1 MVPLRLSSVLLLY
14 LALTLAGRARSETV
28 STAAHNTFDY
38 VIIGGG
44 TAGLVVAARLSEDPS
59 ITVAVIEAGVHHI
72 NEPLVDTPG
81 LFGQSLGN
89 PAFDWGFHSVPQAGL
104 DGNVIPV
111 SRGKLLGGS
120 SGVNYLAWDRAS
132 AKEYDAW
139 HTLGATG
146 WNWTTLLPYFK
157 KSESALQPPPDG
169 FPGDGRA
176 NQGNFEAVHGTS
188 GPIQA
193 SFSPMFSNITLP
205 FVQTVE
211 ALGFQLNT
219 DPVGSFSVCNITIDP
234 TAYYYYY
241 RVQYSGNATGLYN
254 SQSAVDRVKDLGKR
268 SYSASTYY
276 AASQDRP
283 NLKVFLSTQA
293 TLINFVSGRG
303 TLRTS
308 SVNVVAVGD
317 GGVSGVLSARKD
329 VVLAAG
335 PIQTPQLL
343 ELSGIGNRSILKGAG
358 IKTLVDL
365 PGVGENL
372 QEHPLGAQDF
382 ELSGDFLTFDLLRN
396 DPAFLAAQQAEY
408 ATNHTG
414 VFTDAISVLAFVP
427 IHAAASPPAISAIH
441 NSAVQLLHSPH
452 ISALSRAQYAIQTA
466 WIRDAT
472 IAHFEFIMWPGG
484 GLTALAPSPNASYIT
499 LNVGVMH
506 PFSRGFVHIN
516 SSDPLAVPLVNPN
529 YLDEEVDFQSFLE
542 GMKFIRKISQSA
554 PLSNAIARPH
564 DPPANATS
572 DADLV
577 KYIKDNLEPLNHH
590 SGTAP
595 MVPRELGGVVDP
607 KTLAVYGTSN
617 LRVVDASLIPLQVA
631 THTQATVYAIAERAA
646 DILKRAI

>member
-1 MVPLRLSSVLLLY
+1 MLPLRLSFVPLLH
-14 LALTLAGRARSETV
+14 LALTFAGRARSETV
-28 STAAHNTFDY
+28 STTTHYAFDY

-44 TAGLVVAARLSEDPS
+44 TAGLVVAARLSEDPNV
-59 ITVAVIEAGVHHI
+59 TVAVIEAGIHHVD
-72 NEPLVDTPG
+72 EPLVDTPG

-89 PAFDWGFHSVPQAGL
+89 PAFDWGFHSIPQAGL
-104 DGNVIPV
+104 NGTVIPV

-132 AKEYDAW
+132 AKEYDSW

-157 KSESALQPPPDG
+157 KSESALLPPNDG

-176 NQGNFEAVHGTS
+176 NQSNFDAVHGTS

-205 FVQTVE
+205 FVKTVE
-211 ALGFQLNT
+211 ALGFQFNA
-219 DPVGSFSVCNITIDP
+219 DP
-234 TAYYYYY
+234 
-241 RVQYSGNATGLYN
+241 YSGNATGLYN
-254 SQSAVDRVKDLGKR
+254 SQSAVDRVKNLGKR
-268 SYSASTYY
+268 SYSANTYY
-276 AASQDRP
+276 SASKDRP

-293 TLINFVSGRG
+293 TLINFAPGHG
-303 TLRTS
+303 ALHAS

-343 ELSGIGNRSILKGAG
+343 ELSGIGDKSILKGVG

-382 ELSGDFLTFDLLRN
+382 ELSGDFSTFDLLRN

-427 IHAAASPPAISAIH
+427 IHAATSAPTISAIH
-441 NSAVQLLHSPH
+441 ESALQLLHSPH
-452 ISALSRAQYAIQTA
+452 VSALSRAQYAIQTA
-466 WIRDAT
+466 WIRDEDV
-472 IAHFEFIMWPGG
+472 AHFEFIMWPGG

-499 LNVGVMH
+499 LDVGVMH

-516 SSDPLAVPLVNPN
+516 SSDPLAAPLVNPN

-554 PLSNAIARPH
+554 PLSNSIAKPH

-577 KYIKDNLEPLNHH
+577 KYIKANLEPLNHH
-590 SGTAP
+590 AGTAP

-646 DILKRAI
+646 DILKLEAC